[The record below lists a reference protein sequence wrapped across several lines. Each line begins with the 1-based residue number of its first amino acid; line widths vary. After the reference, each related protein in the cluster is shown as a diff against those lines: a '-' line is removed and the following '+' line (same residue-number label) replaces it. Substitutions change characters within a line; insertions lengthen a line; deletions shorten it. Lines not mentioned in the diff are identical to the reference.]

1 MGLLLCFVR
10 QGQSSFQSRAV
21 HSPLLSEC
29 CAQCPPKYNGFPS
42 AWREQARPQPCVSA
56 WHCCSSLG
64 WVCLPWAA
72 SLHSG
77 TEGRSASS
85 PWGLLQVP
93 GVLSAQRSPLWY
105 PVLQTL
111 SALVF
116 ADSPLH
122 PHNSRESVWLHLIS
136 SSLCCNLDSRSG
148 SKLGQLIVCFDFSGG
163 RVNLLSCLSFPVWW
177 LRW

>member
-1 MGLLLCFVR
+1 MFFCLFACLVICDCMLDTVVSFTLLSAGYFCIPISLVEFCFGIQLNYVELIFWVLLLCFVR

-56 WHCCSSLG
+56 WHCCS
-64 WVCLPWAA
+64 
-72 SLHSG
+72 G

-93 GVLSAQRSPLWY
+93 RVLSAQRSPLWY

-136 SSLCCNLDSRSG
+136 SSLL
-148 SKLGQLIVCFDFSGG
+148 
-163 RVNLLSCLSFPVWW
+163 
-177 LRW
+177 